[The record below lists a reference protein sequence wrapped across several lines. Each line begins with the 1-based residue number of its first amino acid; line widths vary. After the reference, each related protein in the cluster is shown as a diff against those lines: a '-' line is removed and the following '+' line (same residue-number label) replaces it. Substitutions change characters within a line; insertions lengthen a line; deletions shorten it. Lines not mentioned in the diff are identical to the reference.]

1 MELLDLLIR
10 LFSGRPRIPGTPIQ
24 CPNCGTDD
32 GRRTDDGIIH
42 CKNPSCPYF
51 DEGLLYVVGSG
62 LRRQLSTVP
71 TRGNFRP
78 EHPISIRYVNYVGQ
92 SRDFSAEAGSIVRK
106 NNHLVA
112 RVAPTGKKITL
123 SRDRIQNLAEV
134 EGSMPQQ
141 VAPGQA
147 WPTPRE
153 RQILGYHKKHGT
165 TSPRYEQVRAKYPNW

>member
-1 MELLDLLIR
+1 MGLLDLLIS
-10 LFSGRPRIPGTPIQ
+10 LFSGRRRISGAVLQ
-24 CPNCGTDD
+24 CPSCGTADA
-32 GRRTDDGIIH
+32 RKTDDEIVH
-42 CKNPSCPYF
+42 CKNPICPYF
-51 DEGLLYVVGSG
+51 DEGLLYAGG
-62 LRRQLSTVP
+62 LRRRLTTVP

-78 EHPISIRYVNYVGQ
+78 EHPVSIRYLNYVGQ
-92 SRDFSAEAGSIVRK
+92 SRDFSAELGSILRK

-112 RVAPTGKKITL
+112 RVAPTGKKIAL

-134 EGSMPQQ
+134 EAAMAAQ

-165 TSPRYEQVRAKYPNW
+165 SSPRYEQVRAKYPKW

>member
-1 MELLDLLIR
+1 MGLLEFLIS
-10 LFSGRPRIPGTPIQ
+10 LFRGGRGSSGTSIQ
-24 CPNCGTDD
+24 CPSCGTADA
-32 GRRTDDGIIH
+32 RKTDDGIVH
-42 CKNPSCPYF
+42 CKNAMCPYF
-51 DEGLLYVVGSG
+51 DLGVSYGG
-62 LRRQLSTVP
+62 PMQRQLSTVP

-92 SRDFSAEAGSIVRK
+92 SREFSAEVGSIVRK

-112 RVAPTGKKITL
+112 KVAPTGKRISLT
-123 SRDRIQNLAEV
+123 RDRIQNLPEV
-134 EGSMPQQ
+134 EAAIPQR
-141 VAPGQA
+141 VSAGQG